1 MSERSFKLMTIEEY
15 IKSIVQ
21 KTNLSQ
27 SDKDELYFEIY
38 DHLTNLKQEFL
49 DQGKSEEEA
58 TTLAIQNFGEAST
71 LGTEIE
77 KAMQSSTQKYVQ
89 WIGWGLF
96 LPYSFVL
103 LFKLLLGRSA
113 FYFGNL
119 TYFFETGD
127 WHSIHGGL
135 INLVPFRS
143 TIRYLTEFDSYNID
157 IVLMNTLG
165 NVIIFIPF
173 GFLLPLLF
181 KQINN
186 VKMASKIF
194 IKFILLIESLQLLT
208 FTGVFDIDDI
218 MLNMLGALIGYGS
231 FVGMKYILERVRSV
245 DKVDTI

>member
-1 MSERSFKLMTIEEY
+1 
-15 IKSIVQ
+15 
-21 KTNLSQ
+21 
-27 SDKDELYFEIY
+27 
-38 DHLTNLKQEFL
+38 
-49 DQGKSEEEA
+49 
-58 TTLAIQNFGEAST
+58 
-71 LGTEIE
+71 
-77 KAMQSSTQKYVQ
+77 MQSSTQKYVQ

-103 LFKLLLGRSA
+103 LFKLLLGRPA
-113 FYFGNL
+113 FYLGNL
-119 TYFFETGD
+119 KYFFETGD
-127 WHSIHGGL
+127 WHAIHGGL
-135 INLVPFRS
+135 INLVPLKS
-143 TIRYLTEFDSYNID
+143 TIKYLSGFDTTHLLDPYNIE

-194 IKFILLIESLQLLT
+194 IKFILLIESLQLIT

-218 MLNMLGALIGYGS
+218 ILNMLGALIGYAS
-231 FVGMKYILERVRSV
+231 FIGMKHIWERIKSV

>member
-1 MSERSFKLMTIEEY
+1 MTIEKY

-27 SDKDELYFEIY
+27 SDRDELYFEIY
-38 DHLTNLKQEFL
+38 DHLTSLKQEFL
-49 DQGKSEEEA
+49 DQGKPEEEA
-58 TTLAIQNFGEAST
+58 TALAIQNFGEAST

-89 WIGWGLF
+89 WIGWVLF

-103 LFKLLLGRSA
+103 LFKLLIGRSA

-119 TYFFETGD
+119 KYFFETGD
-127 WHSIHGGL
+127 WHAIHGGL
-135 INLVPFRS
+135 INLVPFKS
-143 TIRYLTEFDSYNID
+143 TIRYLTEFDSYNLD

-186 VKMASKIF
+186 VKIASKIF

-218 MLNMLGALIGYGS
+218 ILNVLGALIGYGS
-231 FVGMKYILERVRSV
+231 FVGMNYIWERVKSV

>member
-1 MSERSFKLMTIEEY
+1 MTIEEY

-27 SDKDELYFEIY
+27 SERDELYFEIY
-38 DHLTNLKQEFL
+38 DHLTSLKQEFL

-58 TTLAIQNFGEAST
+58 TTLAIQSFGEAST

-77 KAMQSSTQKYVQ
+77 KAMQSSTQKYAQ

-103 LFKLLLGRSA
+103 LFKLLLGRPA
-113 FYFGNL
+113 VYFDSL
-119 TYFFETGD
+119 KYFFETGD
-127 WHSIHGGL
+127 WHFIHGGL
-135 INLVPFRS
+135 INLVPLKS
-143 TIRYLTEFDSYNID
+143 TIRYLNGFDLTHLLDPYNID
-157 IVLMNTLG
+157 IVLMNTFG

-208 FTGVFDIDDI
+208 FSGIFDIDDI
-218 MLNMLGALIGYGS
+218 ILNMLGALIGYGS
-231 FVGMKYILERVRSV
+231 FIGMRYIWERVKSV
-245 DKVDTI
+245 DKVDMI

>member
-1 MSERSFKLMTIEEY
+1 MTIEKY

-38 DHLTNLKQEFL
+38 DHLTSLKQEFL

-194 IKFILLIESLQLLT
+194 IKFILLIELLQLLT

-231 FVGMKYILERVRSV
+231 FVGIKYILERVRSV

>member
-1 MSERSFKLMTIEEY
+1 MTIEKY

-27 SDKDELYFEIY
+27 PDRDELYFEIY
-38 DHLTNLKQEFL
+38 DHLTSLKQEFL

-89 WIGWGLF
+89 WVGWGLF

-103 LFKLLLGRSA
+103 LFKLLLGRPA

-119 TYFFETGD
+119 KYFFETGD

-135 INLVPFRS
+135 INLFPFRN
-143 TIRYLTEFDSYNID
+143 TIRYLTEFDSYNLD

-218 MLNMLGALIGYGS
+218 ILNMLGALIGYGS
-231 FVGMKYILERVRSV
+231 FIGMKHIWERIKPV

>member
-1 MSERSFKLMTIEEY
+1 MTIEKY

-49 DQGKSEEEA
+49 DQGKCEEEA

-231 FVGMKYILERVRSV
+231 FVGIKYILERVRSV

>member
-1 MSERSFKLMTIEEY
+1 MTIEEY

-21 KTNLSQ
+21 KTALSQ
-27 SDKDELYFEIY
+27 SDREELYFEIY
-38 DHLTNLKQEFL
+38 DHLTSLRQEFL

-96 LPYSFVL
+96 LPYSFIL
-103 LFKLLLGRSA
+103 LFKLLLGRPA
-113 FYFGNL
+113 VYFDSL
-119 TYFFETGD
+119 KYFFETGD
-127 WHSIHGGL
+127 WHFIHGGL
-135 INLVPFRS
+135 INLVPLKS
-143 TIRYLTEFDSYNID
+143 TIRYLNGFDLTHLLDPYNID

-208 FTGVFDIDDI
+208 FSGIFDIDDI
-218 MLNMLGALIGYGS
+218 ILNMLGALIGYGS
-231 FVGMKYILERVRSV
+231 FVGMKHIWERIKSV

>member
-1 MSERSFKLMTIEEY
+1 MTIEEY

-38 DHLTNLKQEFL
+38 DHLTSLKQEFL
-49 DQGKSEEEA
+49 NQGKSEEEA

-103 LFKLLLGRSA
+103 LFKLLLGRPA

-119 TYFFETGD
+119 KYFFETGD

-143 TIRYLTEFDSYNID
+143 TIRYLTEFDSYNLD

-218 MLNMLGALIGYGS
+218 ILNMLGALIGYGS
-231 FVGMKYILERVRSV
+231 FVGMKYIWDRVKSV

>member
-1 MSERSFKLMTIEEY
+1 MTIEKY

-27 SDKDELYFEIY
+27 SDRDELYFEIY
-38 DHLTNLKQEFL
+38 DHLTSLKQEFL
-49 DQGKSEEEA
+49 NQGKSEKEA

-103 LFKLLLGRSA
+103 LFKLLLGRPA

-119 TYFFETGD
+119 KYFFETGD
-127 WHSIHGGL
+127 WHAIHGGL

-143 TIRYLTEFDSYNID
+143 TIRYLTEFDSYNLD

-218 MLNMLGALIGYGS
+218 ILNMLGALIGYGS
-231 FVGMKYILERVRSV
+231 FVGMKYIWERVKSV

>member
-1 MSERSFKLMTIEEY
+1 MTIEKY

-21 KTNLSQ
+21 KINLSQ

-38 DHLTNLKQEFL
+38 DHLTSLKQEFL

>member
-1 MSERSFKLMTIEEY
+1 MTIEKY

-38 DHLTNLKQEFL
+38 DHLTSLKQEFL

-231 FVGMKYILERVRSV
+231 FVGIKYILEPVRSV

>member
-1 MSERSFKLMTIEEY
+1 MTIEKY

-27 SDKDELYFEIY
+27 SDKDELYFEIH
-38 DHLTNLKQEFL
+38 DHLTSLKQEFL
-49 DQGKSEEEA
+49 DQEKSEEEA

-77 KAMQSSTQKYVQ
+77 KAMQSSTQKYVE

-173 GFLLPLLF
+173 AFLLPLLF

-231 FVGMKYILERVRSV
+231 FVGIKYILERVRSV

>member
-1 MSERSFKLMTIEEY
+1 MTIEKY

-27 SDKDELYFEIY
+27 SDRDELYFEIY
-38 DHLTNLKQEFL
+38 DHLTSLKQEFL
-49 DQGKSEEEA
+49 DQGKSEKEA

-103 LFKLLLGRSA
+103 LFKLLLGRPA

-119 TYFFETGD
+119 KYFFETGD
-127 WHSIHGGL
+127 WHAIHGGL

-143 TIRYLTEFDSYNID
+143 TIRYLTEFDSYNLD

-218 MLNMLGALIGYGS
+218 ILNMLGALIGYGS
-231 FVGMKYILERVRSV
+231 FVGMKYIRERVKSV

>member
-1 MSERSFKLMTIEEY
+1 MTIEEY

-27 SDKDELYFEIY
+27 PDRDELYFEIY
-38 DHLTNLKQEFL
+38 DHLTSLKQEFL

-103 LFKLLLGRSA
+103 LFKLLLGRPA

-119 TYFFETGD
+119 KYFFETGD

-143 TIRYLTEFDSYNID
+143 TIRYLTEFDSYNLD

-218 MLNMLGALIGYGS
+218 ILNMLGALIGYGS
-231 FVGMKYILERVRSV
+231 FIGMKHIWERIKPV

>member
-1 MSERSFKLMTIEEY
+1 MTIEEY

-27 SDKDELYFEIY
+27 SDKSELYFEIY
-38 DHLTNLKQEFL
+38 DHLISLKQEFL
-49 DQGKSEEEA
+49 DQGKSEKEA
-58 TTLAIQNFGEAST
+58 TALAIQNFGEAST

-119 TYFFETGD
+119 KYFFETGD
-127 WHSIHGGL
+127 WHAIHGGL
-135 INLVPFRS
+135 INLVPFKS
-143 TIRYLTEFDSYNID
+143 TIRYLTEFDSYNLD

-218 MLNMLGALIGYGS
+218 ILNMLGALIGYGS
-231 FVGMKYILERVRSV
+231 FVGMKYILERVKSV

>member
-1 MSERSFKLMTIEEY
+1 MTIEKY

-38 DHLTNLKQEFL
+38 DHLTSLKQEFL
-49 DQGKSEEEA
+49 DQGKSQEEA

>member
-1 MSERSFKLMTIEEY
+1 MTIEEY

-27 SDKDELYFEIY
+27 SERDELYFEIY
-38 DHLTNLKQEFL
+38 DHLTSLKQEFL

-58 TTLAIQNFGEAST
+58 TTLAIQSFGEAST

-77 KAMQSSTQKYVQ
+77 KAMQSSTQKYAQ

-103 LFKLLLGRSA
+103 LFKLLLGRPA
-113 FYFGNL
+113 VYFDSL
-119 TYFFETGD
+119 KYFFETGD
-127 WHSIHGGL
+127 WHFIHGGL
-135 INLVPFRS
+135 INLVPLKS
-143 TIRYLTEFDSYNID
+143 AIRYLNGFDLTHLLDPYNID

-208 FTGVFDIDDI
+208 FSGIFDIDDI
-218 MLNMLGALIGYGS
+218 ILNMLGALIGYDS
-231 FVGMKYILERVRSV
+231 FIGMRYIWERVKSV
-245 DKVDTI
+245 DKVDMI

>member
-1 MSERSFKLMTIEEY
+1 MTIEEY

-27 SDKDELYFEIY
+27 SDRDELYFEIY
-38 DHLTNLKQEFL
+38 DHLTSLKQEFL

-58 TTLAIQNFGEAST
+58 TTLAIQKFGEAST

-103 LFKLLLGRSA
+103 LFKLLLGRPA

-119 TYFFETGD
+119 KYFFETGD

-135 INLVPFRS
+135 INLIPLKS
-143 TIRYLTEFDSYNID
+143 TIRYLTEFDSYNLD

-218 MLNMLGALIGYGS
+218 ILNMLGALIGYGS
-231 FVGMKYILERVRSV
+231 FVGMKYILERVKSV

>member
-1 MSERSFKLMTIEEY
+1 MTIEKY

-231 FVGMKYILERVRSV
+231 FVGIKYILERVRSV

>member
-1 MSERSFKLMTIEEY
+1 MTIEEY

-38 DHLTNLKQEFL
+38 DHLTSLKQEFL
-49 DQGKSEEEA
+49 DQGKSQEEA

-218 MLNMLGALIGYGS
+218 MLNMFGALIGYGS

>member
-1 MSERSFKLMTIEEY
+1 MDWLG
-15 IKSIVQ
+15 IV
-21 KTNLSQ
+21 
-27 SDKDELYFEIY
+27 
-38 DHLTNLKQEFL
+38 
-49 DQGKSEEEA
+49 
-58 TTLAIQNFGEAST
+58 
-71 LGTEIE
+71 
-77 KAMQSSTQKYVQ
+77 
-89 WIGWGLF
+89 

-119 TYFFETGD
+119 KYFFETGD
-127 WHSIHGGL
+127 WHAIHGGL
-135 INLVPFRS
+135 INLIPFRS
-143 TIRYLTEFDSYNID
+143 TINYLSGFDPTHLLDPYNIE

-165 NVIIFIPF
+165 NIIFIPF

-186 VKMASKIF
+186 VKIASKIF

-218 MLNMLGALIGYGS
+218 ILNMLGALIGYGS
-231 FVGMKYILERVRSV
+231 FVGTKYILERVKSV

>member
-1 MSERSFKLMTIEEY
+1 MTIEKY

-27 SDKDELYFEIY
+27 SDRDELYFEIY
-38 DHLTNLKQEFL
+38 DHLTSLKQEFL
-49 DQGKSEEEA
+49 DQGKPEEEA
-58 TTLAIQNFGEAST
+58 TALAIQNFGEAST

-119 TYFFETGD
+119 KYFFETGD
-127 WHSIHGGL
+127 WHAIHGGL
-135 INLVPFRS
+135 INLVPFKS
-143 TIRYLTEFDSYNID
+143 TIRYLTEFDSYNLD

-186 VKMASKIF
+186 VKIASKIF

-218 MLNMLGALIGYGS
+218 ILNMLGALIGYGS
-231 FVGMKYILERVRSV
+231 FVGMKYIWDRVKSV

>member
-1 MSERSFKLMTIEEY
+1 MTIEKY

-38 DHLTNLKQEFL
+38 DHLTSLKQEFL

>member
-1 MSERSFKLMTIEEY
+1 MTIEKY

-21 KTNLSQ
+21 KTNLAQ
-27 SDKDELYFEIY
+27 SDRDELYFEIY
-38 DHLTNLKQEFL
+38 DHLTSLKQEFL

-89 WIGWGLF
+89 WVGWGLF

-103 LFKLLLGRSA
+103 LFKLLLGRPA

-119 TYFFETGD
+119 KYFFETGD

-143 TIRYLTEFDSYNID
+143 TIRYLTEFDSYNLD

-218 MLNMLGALIGYGS
+218 ILNMLGALIGYGS
-231 FVGMKYILERVRSV
+231 FIGMKHIWERIKSV

>member
-1 MSERSFKLMTIEEY
+1 MTIEKY
-15 IKSIVQ
+15 IQSIVQ
-21 KTNLSQ
+21 KTNLAQ
-27 SDKDELYFEIY
+27 SDRDELYFEIY
-38 DHLTNLKQEFL
+38 DHLTSLKQEFL

-103 LFKLLLGRSA
+103 LFKLLLGRPA
-113 FYFGNL
+113 FYFGNVK
-119 TYFFETGD
+119 YFFETGD

-135 INLVPFRS
+135 INLVPFKS
-143 TIRYLTEFDSYNID
+143 TIRYLTEFDSYNLD

-186 VKMASKIF
+186 LKIASTIF

-218 MLNMLGALIGYGS
+218 ILNMLGALIGYGS
-231 FVGMKYILERVRSV
+231 FVGMKYIWDRVKSV

>member
-1 MSERSFKLMTIEEY
+1 MTIEKY
-15 IKSIVQ
+15 IQSIVQ

-27 SDKDELYFEIY
+27 SDRDELYFEIY
-38 DHLTNLKQEFL
+38 DHLISLKQEFL
-49 DQGKSEEEA
+49 DQGKSKEEA

-77 KAMQSSTQKYVQ
+77 KAMQSSTQKYIQ

-103 LFKLLLGRSA
+103 LFKLLLGRPA
-113 FYFGNL
+113 VYFYDL
-119 TYFFETGD
+119 KYLFETGD

-143 TIRYLTEFDSYNID
+143 TIRYLTEFDSYNLD

-186 VKMASKIF
+186 VKIASTIF

-218 MLNMLGALIGYGS
+218 ILNMLGALIGYGS
-231 FVGMKYILERVRSV
+231 FVGMKYIWDRVKSV

>member
-1 MSERSFKLMTIEEY
+1 MTIEKY
-15 IKSIVQ
+15 IKSIIQ

-38 DHLTNLKQEFL
+38 DHLTSLKQEFL
-49 DQGKSEEEA
+49 DQGKPEEEA
-58 TTLAIQNFGEAST
+58 TALAIQNFGEAST

-119 TYFFETGD
+119 KYFFETGD
-127 WHSIHGGL
+127 WHAIHGGL
-135 INLVPFRS
+135 INLVPFKS
-143 TIRYLTEFDSYNID
+143 TIRYLTEFDSYNLD

-186 VKMASKIF
+186 VKIASKIF

-218 MLNMLGALIGYGS
+218 ILNMLGALIGYGS
-231 FVGMKYILERVRSV
+231 FVGMKYIWDRVKSV

>member
-1 MSERSFKLMTIEEY
+1 MTIEEY

-38 DHLTNLKQEFL
+38 DHLTSLKQEFL

-103 LFKLLLGRSA
+103 LFKLLLGRPA

-119 TYFFETGD
+119 KYFFETGD

-143 TIRYLTEFDSYNID
+143 TIRYLTEFDSYNLD

-218 MLNMLGALIGYGS
+218 ILNMLGALIGYGS
-231 FVGMKYILERVRSV
+231 FIGMKHIWERIKPV

>member
-1 MSERSFKLMTIEEY
+1 MTIEKY

-49 DQGKSEEEA
+49 DQGKCEEEA

-77 KAMQSSTQKYVQ
+77 KAMQSSTQKYLQ

-157 IVLMNTLG
+157 IILMNTLG

-194 IKFILLIESLQLLT
+194 IKFILLIELLQLLT

>member
-1 MSERSFKLMTIEEY
+1 LFKKQTYRNLIE
-15 IKSIVQ
+15 
-21 KTNLSQ
+21 TNYTS
-27 SDKDELYFEIY
+27 KFY
-38 DHLTNLKQEFL
+38 DHLTSLKQEFL

-103 LFKLLLGRSA
+103 LFKLLLGRPA

-119 TYFFETGD
+119 KYFFETGN

-135 INLVPFRS
+135 VNLVPFRS

-218 MLNMLGALIGYGS
+218 ILNMLGALIGYGS
-231 FVGMKYILERVRSV
+231 FVGIKYIWERVKSV

>member
-1 MSERSFKLMTIEEY
+1 MTIGKY

-38 DHLTNLKQEFL
+38 DHLTSLKQEFL

>member
-1 MSERSFKLMTIEEY
+1 MTIEEY

-77 KAMQSSTQKYVQ
+77 KVMQSSTQKYVQ

>member
-1 MSERSFKLMTIEEY
+1 MTIEEY

-27 SDKDELYFEIY
+27 SDRDELYFEIY
-38 DHLTNLKQEFL
+38 DHLTSLKQEFL

-103 LFKLLLGRSA
+103 LFKLLLGRPT

-119 TYFFETGD
+119 KYFFETGN

-135 INLVPFRS
+135 VNLVPFRS

-218 MLNMLGALIGYGS
+218 ILNMLGALIGYGS
-231 FVGMKYILERVRSV
+231 FVGIKYIWERVKSV

>member
-1 MSERSFKLMTIEEY
+1 MTIEKY

-27 SDKDELYFEIY
+27 SDRDELYFEIY
-38 DHLTNLKQEFL
+38 DHLTSLKQEFL

-103 LFKLLLGRSA
+103 LFKLLLGRPT
-113 FYFGNL
+113 FYVGNL
-119 TYFFETGD
+119 KYFFETGD
-127 WHSIHGGL
+127 WHAIHGGL
-135 INLVPFRS
+135 INLIPLKS
-143 TIRYLTEFDSYNID
+143 TIRYLTEFDSYNLD

-218 MLNMLGALIGYGS
+218 ILNMLGAVIGYGS
-231 FVGMKYILERVRSV
+231 FMGMKHIWERIKSV

>member
-1 MSERSFKLMTIEEY
+1 MTIEKY

-38 DHLTNLKQEFL
+38 DHLTSLKQEFL
-49 DQGKSEEEA
+49 DQGKCEEEA

-143 TIRYLTEFDSYNID
+143 TIRYLTEFDSYNLD

-165 NVIIFIPF
+165 NVIIFIPL

-218 MLNMLGALIGYGS
+218 ILNMLGALIGYGS
-231 FVGMKYILERVRSV
+231 YLVIRKVWKLHQKQGKLEV
-245 DKVDTI
+245 

>member
-1 MSERSFKLMTIEEY
+1 MTIEEY

-27 SDKDELYFEIY
+27 PDRDELYFEIY
-38 DHLTNLKQEFL
+38 DHLTSLKQEFL

-103 LFKLLLGRSA
+103 LFKLLLGRPA

-119 TYFFETGD
+119 KYFFETGD

-143 TIRYLTEFDSYNID
+143 TIRYLTEFDSYNLD

-165 NVIIFIPF
+165 NIIIFIPF

-218 MLNMLGALIGYGS
+218 ILNMLGALIGYGS
-231 FVGMKYILERVRSV
+231 FIGMKHIWERIKSV

>member
-1 MSERSFKLMTIEEY
+1 MTIEKY

-27 SDKDELYFEIY
+27 SDKSELYFEIY
-38 DHLTNLKQEFL
+38 DHLTSLKQEFL
-49 DQGKSEEEA
+49 DQGKSEKEA
-58 TTLAIQNFGEAST
+58 TALAIQNFGEAST

-77 KAMQSSTQKYVQ
+77 KAMQSSMQKYVQ

-119 TYFFETGD
+119 KYFFETGD
-127 WHSIHGGL
+127 WHAIHGGL
-135 INLVPFRS
+135 INLVPFKS
-143 TIRYLTEFDSYNID
+143 TIRYLTEFDSYNLD

-218 MLNMLGALIGYGS
+218 ILNMLGALIGYGS
-231 FVGMKYILERVRSV
+231 FVGMKYILERVKSV